1 MLQEAIISNV
11 ISYMPTS
18 APAESSEIDNA
29 MATVMLA
36 FSADPVARWVWP
48 DPADYIRYFPE
59 FIRVFAGRSFSN
71 GTAIVTPD
79 NAGAA
84 LWLPPDV
91 SSDEEGLIEL
101 IERSVSD
108 EIKRD
113 LYPVIE
119 GMAAFH
125 PDEPHWYLPMIGVDP
140 GKQNRGTG
148 SALMAYSLLQCDAD
162 GLPAY
167 LESSN
172 PRNISLYERFGFE
185 QIGTIRHGDSAP
197 LFPMLRKARR

>member
-91 SSDEEGLIEL
+91 SSDEEGLTEL

>member
-11 ISYMPTS
+11 KPF
-18 APAESSEIDNA
+18 APLSSRSVSTEIDNA
-29 MATVMLA
+29 MSTVMLA

-48 DPADYIRYFPE
+48 DPADYTRYFPE
-59 FIRVFAGRSFSN
+59 FIRAFAGRSFLN
-71 GTAIVTPD
+71 GTAIITPD

-84 LWLPPDV
+84 LWLPPEV
-91 SSDEEGLIEL
+91 SSDEEALVEL

-113 LYPVIE
+113 LFPVME

-148 SALMAYSLLQCDAD
+148 SALLAYSLLQCDAD

-197 LFPMLRKARR
+197 LFPMLRKARG